1 MKGKDWIKGLVTQK
15 RERERERELSVTLD
29 VGQQKLTV
37 SSLMGMLWG
46 SYARTKKLSAS
57 ICKA

>member
-1 MKGKDWIKGLVTQK
+1 MDKRFGDA
-15 RERERERELSVTLD
+15 REREREREISVTLD

-37 SSLMGMLWG
+37 SSLMEMLWG